1 MDKYL
6 DILDNRDC
14 TEFNLLFSIEY
25 YSVRNSEYFLFI
37 DLDVSD
43 IEFEDNVL
51 FYEINEMFDG

>member
-6 DILDNRDC
+6 DIFDNRDC
-14 TEFNLLFSIEY
+14 TEFNLLFSTEY

-51 FYEINEMFDG
+51 FYEIIETFDG